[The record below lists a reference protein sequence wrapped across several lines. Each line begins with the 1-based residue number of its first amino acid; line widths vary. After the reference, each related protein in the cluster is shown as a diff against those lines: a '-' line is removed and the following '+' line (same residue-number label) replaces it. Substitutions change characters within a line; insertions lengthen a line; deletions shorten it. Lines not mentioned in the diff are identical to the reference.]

1 MSSIALTTSA
11 APVVVLGFV
20 NDSPSLG
27 RSATRSAGC
36 AIDRA
41 GRNTPLSARAQILGR
56 DETRVPPAPRLCGP
70 SRSVATP
77 SACHAF
83 ADDRVCVPVAYDGSA
98 RRNGLRGIEKALTSD
113 VRKEVTFPWW
123 LRSPESHFQRIFL

>member
-41 GRNTPLSARAQILGR
+41 GRNTPLSARSA
-56 DETRVPPAPRLCGP
+56 DPR
-70 SRSVATP
+70 
-77 SACHAF
+77 
-83 ADDRVCVPVAYDGSA
+83 A
-98 RRNGLRGIEKALTSD
+98 RRDPRSA
-113 VRKEVTFPWW
+113 
-123 LRSPESHFQRIFL
+123 SPEAVRSLSLGGDA